1 MLRATR
7 ALVGIAA
14 RSLAE
19 VSDEVTL
26 AQYRV
31 LVILDGH
38 AIVTMGDLAANLG
51 VNPSTVTRMCDVLVE
66 KSLVRRRSHADNRR
80 NVVAEL
86 TTRGRRLVTQVMD
99 HRRALIDAVLDEM
112 PAPGRR
118 RVAVA
123 LSEFAVA
130 AGELS
135 DDAWTLGWPVDRA
148 ATQQPG
154 DR

>member
-1 MLRATR
+1 
-7 ALVGIAA
+7 
-14 RSLAE
+14 
-19 VSDEVTL
+19 
-26 AQYRV
+26 
-31 LVILDGH
+31 
-38 AIVTMGDLAANLG
+38 
-51 VNPSTVTRMCDVLVE
+51 MCDVLVE